1 MNQIYIFV
9 PVYVALGGTK
19 EEALDIMFSGKI
31 LHKLEGRFDD
41 YMKDGLLRLQSL
53 ITQVYGPGV
62 MVTTERMIR
71 RLLRK
76 LM

>member
-1 MNQIYIFV
+1 
-9 PVYVALGGTK
+9 
-19 EEALDIMFSGKI
+19 MFSGKI